1 MTTTYARRQRLLR
14 LLEQEPG
21 IKVAQMADRLDVSE
35 GTIRNDLDALEAEQR
50 LRRVRGGAVLT
61 KPSALPM
68 WGEKVENARSKQ
80 RIARWAAELVD
91 DGDTIWLDAGTT
103 AQMMVSSLKDRNDLT
118 IVTNGLRVATQLVE
132 NTRHT
137 VLLVGGKVGSDGV
150 YTVGP
155 DENEFISQLQFG
167 TAFVSSVGFTFDV
180 GLSVNDYGHAQLSEQ
195 VINVAERVVALVD
208 SSKFG
213 KRGFAPFA
221 GINQIS
227 HIFTDSDISEEFF
240 LTLQNAG
247 VNVTICEEDTVH
259 SHRVHSNDNQYTIG
273 FANQSE
279 ELSFA
284 VAVRRGLERAVAT
297 RSNTDLVI
305 VDNKLSGEEAL
316 RVADYLIDRE
326 VDLAIE
332 YQIDY
337 HTGNL
342 LMEKFK
348 QADVP
353 VIAVD
358 IPMIGAT
365 FFGVDNY
372 RCGLDGGIA
381 LGEWM
386 RDYWHGEFDCLI
398 VLEEQRAGSLPAA
411 RIQGQLDGISEVL
424 GSLPTEKITYLDSGN
439 TASISEIAVYEEM
452 TAHPEAQ
459 RIAIV
464 PFNADATLGAL
475 NAARRLN
482 RESDIVIVGQG
493 ADRSLIE
500 ELKNPHSPLI
510 GAIAFMPESYGEKLI
525 EIALSILNGESVPPA
540 VYTEHSFITTANID

>member
-1 MTTTYARRQRLLR
+1 MTTTYARRQELLR

-21 IKVAQMADRLDVSE
+21 IKVTQMADRLEVSE
-35 GTIRNDLDALEAEQR
+35 GTIRNDLDALEAEQK
-50 LRRVRGGAVLT
+50 LRRVRGGAVLSKT
-61 KPSALPM
+61 SSLSM
-68 WGEKVENARSKQ
+68 WSEKIENERSKR

-91 DGDTIWLDAGTT
+91 DKDTIWLDPGTT
-103 AQMMVSSLKDRNDLT
+103 AQMMVPFLIDRKGLT

-132 NTRHT
+132 STQHT
-137 VLLVGGKVGSDGV
+137 VLLIGGKVGSEGI
-150 YTVGP
+150 YAVGP
-155 DENEFISQLQFG
+155 DENEFIAQLQFG
-167 TAFVSSVGFTFDV
+167 TAFVSSVGFTLEV
-180 GLSVNDYGHAQLSEQ
+180 GLSVNDYGHARLNEQ
-195 VINVAERVVALVD
+195 VVSVAERVVALVD

-213 KRGFAPFA
+213 KRGLAPFA
-221 GINQIS
+221 EISRIS
-227 HIFTDSDISEEFF
+227 HIVTDSDISDEF
-240 LTLQNAG
+240 LVTLQNAG
-247 VNVTICEEDTVH
+247 VNVTICDQNTIH
-259 SHRVHSNDNQYTIG
+259 SHRVHRNNNEYTIG

-316 RVADYLIDRE
+316 RVADYLIGSE

-337 HTGNL
+337 RTGNL

-348 QADVP
+348 QANIP

-358 IPMIGAT
+358 IPMVGAT

-372 RCGLDGGIA
+372 RCGLDAGIA
-381 LGEWM
+381 MGEWVS
-386 RDYWHGEFDCLI
+386 DNWNGEFDYLF

-424 GSLPTEKITYLDSGN
+424 GTLPTENIRYLDSGN
-439 TASISEIAVYEEM
+439 TASISEIAIYEEM
-452 TAHPEAQ
+452 TAHPDAH
-459 RIAIV
+459 RIAIA

-475 NAARRLN
+475 KAARRLN

-493 ADRSLIE
+493 ADRTLIE
-500 ELKNPHSPLI
+500 ELKNPHGPLI

-525 EIALSILNGESVPPA
+525 EIALKILNGVSVPPA
-540 VYTEHSFITTANID
+540 VYTEHSFITKASID